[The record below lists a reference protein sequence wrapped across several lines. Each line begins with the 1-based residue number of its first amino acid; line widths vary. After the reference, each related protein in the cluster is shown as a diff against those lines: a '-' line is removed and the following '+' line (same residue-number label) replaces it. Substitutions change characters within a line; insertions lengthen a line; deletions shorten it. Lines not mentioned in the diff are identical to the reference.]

1 MHVVLKTFAGERVE
15 PVPSPRPDAS
25 ESAFMKH
32 HQNWVPDAISDV
44 WKPFRAGFPVARPA
58 ARRLDGE

>member
-1 MHVVLKTFAGERVE
+1 MHVVVMTVAGELLE

-32 HQNWVPDAISDV
+32 HQNRVPGAVSHV
-44 WKPFRAGFPVARPA
+44 LKPIRAGFPALAELSPA
-58 ARRLDGE
+58 ARGE